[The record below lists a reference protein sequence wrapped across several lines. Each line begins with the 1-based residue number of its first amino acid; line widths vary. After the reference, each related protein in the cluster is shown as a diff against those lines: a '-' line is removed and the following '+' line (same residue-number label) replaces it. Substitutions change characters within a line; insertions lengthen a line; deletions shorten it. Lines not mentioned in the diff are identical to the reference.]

1 MRNVIGVVASVAYI
15 VGVLAFSSKMKYFGL
30 EFSRKFAH
38 MMVANW
44 WFIGNYIFDNVIA
57 CSTVPIIIGTVMALS
72 YKYSWFDGVE
82 RPGQKKS
89 FGTVYYFI
97 SLLILVN
104 ISFRLYGNMIPMG
117 IYFMPLGYGDG
128 MAALVGKKFH
138 KGIYNVRGSQ
148 KSVSGSLAM
157 FLVSFMTM
165 YGYSVI
171 YDLNY
176 SVQKLLALSVAA
188 AVIEAVSIKGS
199 DNITIPLGTYIVSF
213 II

>member
-1 MRNVIGVVASVAYI
+1 
-15 VGVLAFSSKMKYFGL
+15 
-30 EFSRKFAH
+30 
-38 MMVANW
+38 MVANW

-97 SLLILVN
+97 SLLLLVN

-128 MAALVGKKFH
+128 MAALVGKKFY

>member
-1 MRNVIGVVASVAYI
+1 
-15 VGVLAFSSKMKYFGL
+15 
-30 EFSRKFAH
+30 
-38 MMVANW
+38 
-44 WFIGNYIFDNVIA
+44 
-57 CSTVPIIIGTVMALS
+57 
-72 YKYSWFDGVE
+72 
-82 RPGQKKS
+82 
-89 FGTVYYFI
+89 
-97 SLLILVN
+97 
-104 ISFRLYGNMIPMG
+104 
-117 IYFMPLGYGDG
+117 
-128 MAALVGKKFH
+128 
-138 KGIYNVRGSQ
+138 
-148 KSVSGSLAM
+148 M

>member
-15 VGVLAFSSKMKYFGL
+15 VGVLAFSSKMKCFGL

-97 SLLILVN
+97 SLL
-104 ISFRLYGNMIPMG
+104 
-117 IYFMPLGYGDG
+117 
-128 MAALVGKKFH
+128 
-138 KGIYNVRGSQ
+138 
-148 KSVSGSLAM
+148 
-157 FLVSFMTM
+157 
-165 YGYSVI
+165 
-171 YDLNY
+171 
-176 SVQKLLALSVAA
+176 LLE
-188 AVIEAVSIKGS
+188 I
-199 DNITIPLGTYIVSF
+199 
-213 II
+213 

>member
-1 MRNVIGVVASVAYI
+1 MRNVIGVVVSVAYI
-15 VGVLAFSSKMKYFGL
+15 VGVLVFSSKVKSLGL

-57 CSTVPIIIGTVMALS
+57 CSTVPIIIGTVMVLS
-72 YKYSWFDGVE
+72 YKYSWFDGIE

-97 SLLILVN
+97 SLLVLVN
-104 ISFRLYGNMIPMG
+104 ISFKFYGNMIPMG

-128 MAALVGKKFH
+128 MAALVGKKIH
-138 KGIYNVRGSQ
+138 KGTYNVRGSQ
-148 KSVSGSLAM
+148 KSISGSLAM
-157 FLVSFMTM
+157 FLVSFITM
-165 YGYSVI
+165 YGYRAI

-176 SVQKLLALSVAA
+176 SVQKLLVLSVAA
-188 AVIEAVSIKGS
+188 TVIEAVSIKGS